1 MVFVTE
7 GMAKSYFMKQM
18 IMYSGLCITLFIT
31 CCDKKKDK
39 NNNTT
44 AATLKDTIL
53 ASQLNHPWEIL
64 WGPDNYIWM
73 TERTGKI
80 SRVNPATGAVTPLL
94 TITEVTAQGEGGL
107 LGMVL
112 HPDFATMP
120 QVFVAYNY
128 MNGSNYQEKI
138 VRYTY
143 NGSTLTSPQT
153 ILDNI
158 KASNIHNGCRLLITP
173 DRKLFITTGD
183 ANDQTNPQNKSALNG
198 KVLRLNLDGSIP
210 ADNPTAGSAV
220 WSFGHRNPQGL
231 VYANNI
237 LYSSEHGPTT
247 DDEINIIE
255 KGRNYGWPT
264 VTGFCN
270 TGNEQSFCTANNVR
284 EPLQAWTPTIAPS
297 GLDYY
302 DKDQI
307 PQWKNSLLLAVLKDS
322 KLIQLKLNAA
332 HTAID
337 STFEFYVNKY
347 GRMRDVCISPE
358 GKVYVCTDNGNDDK
372 IVTISGK

>member
-7 GMAKSYFMKQM
+7 GLAKSYFMKQM
-18 IMYSGLCITLFIT
+18 IIYSGLCITLFIT

-39 NNNTT
+39 NNNST
-44 AATLKDTIL
+44 AAILQDTIL
-53 ASQLNHPWEIL
+53 TSKLNHPWEIL
-64 WGPDNYIWM
+64 WGPDNFIWM
-73 TERTGKI
+73 TERNGKI

-94 TITEVTAQGEGGL
+94 TITDVTAQGEGGL

-112 HPDFATMP
+112 HPDFATTP
-120 QVFVAYNY
+120 QVFVAYDY
-128 MNGSNYQEKI
+128 MSGSNYQGKI

-143 NGSTLTSPQT
+143 NGSTLTSPQI
-153 ILDNI
+153 ILDNL
-158 KASNIHNGCRLLITP
+158 KASSIHNGCRLLITP

-198 KVLRLNLDGSIP
+198 KVLRLNLDGSVP

-270 TGNEQSFCTANNVR
+270 TSNEQSFCAANNVR

-302 DKDQI
+302 DKDEI

-322 KLIQLKLNAA
+322 RLIQLKLN
-332 HTAID
+332 TARTGID
-337 STFEFYVNKY
+337 SVFEFYVNKY

-358 GKVYVCTDNGNDDK
+358 GKVYVCTDNGSDDK
-372 IVTISGK
+372 IVEVSKK